1 MFGRALL
8 TLLLL
13 ALGAAAAASPEV
25 LRLDAD
31 SFEPSIASRPF
42 VAVAFV
48 APWCAHCKRLEPEW
62 RAAASKLA
70 ARGRNIALAT
80 LDTTAG
86 DANAALAARHDVRG
100 FPSIRI
106 FRDGDLQ
113 SAEAYE
119 GPRAADGVVAT
130 LERLEASAEMS
141 LATPSEA
148 EAFVRS
154 SPVVVLGVLDGSV
167 EEDAPL
173 ARAFGAAAR
182 AFAGDPDDPDDW
194 QSVPFG
200 VVALP
205 TLVPERTTRSFAN
218 ALKEDGRGPARR
230 GDVLVYRAFDA
241 RVSRFRFADASS
253 GRAIAPRDRR
263 RALERFVASRA
274 MPRVATLDRDPR
286 SRSTLRRVFADP
298 GPKAI
303 GFADDEARRREMAET
318 MARVAEQ
325 AEREASE
332 SESESESES
341 VDDEDARRRT
351 PRFVVGVAA
360 ENANALAFFD
370 VDPKRLPAV
379 VIHDTRTDARYVLHD
394 ATDADALTEWLA
406 AFRAGTLAPTVRSAG
421 DGDGAR
427 GAGATPPEA
436 EAAPSAASAAILVAK
451 GFRNAVA
458 GAEAPAVTLIQFHAP
473 WCGHCESFAPTYNA
487 VAAAFRDDEDARVV
501 TFDADA
507 NDVPDP
513 RFDVKGFPA
522 VRLYRKS
529 DDSVHAYEG
538 ARTEKALI
546 EFVRKH
552 VGVGG
557 GVDARKGERDDG
569 EL

>member
-1 MFGRALL
+1 MFRRALV
-8 TLLLL
+8 LLLL

-31 SFEPSIASRPF
+31 SFEPAVASRPF

-80 LDTTAG
+80 LDATAG

-106 FRDGDLQ
+106 FRDGDAK
-113 SAEAYE
+113 SAEEYV

-130 LERLEASAEMS
+130 LERLEAKAE
-141 LATPSEA
+141 TFINTKRDA
-148 EAFVRS
+148 EAFVKAK
-154 SPVVVLGVLDGSV
+154 PVVVLGVFDG
-167 EEDAPL
+167 ERDAPL

-182 AFAGDPDDPDDW
+182 AFADDPDAPDDV
-194 QSVPFG
+194 SVPFG
-200 VVALP
+200 VVASAAA
-205 TLVPERTTRSFAN
+205 VPETDSFFGEEQ
-218 ALKEDGRGPARR
+218 KVRR
-230 GDVLVYRAFDA
+230 GDVLIYREFET
-241 RVSRFRFADASS
+241 RVERFRFEHLA
-253 GRAIAPRDRR
+253 
-263 RALERFVASRA
+263 EKNASRDERKDA
-274 MPRVATLDRDPR
+274 LLSFVSLRATPRVAALTRDPR
-286 SRSTLRRVFADP
+286 SRSVLRRVFAHP
-298 GPKAI
+298 GPKVI
-303 GFADDEARRREMAET
+303 GFADDESTRREMAET
-318 MARVAEQ
+318 MARVAEEEEKEHISKPDTSG
-325 AEREASE
+325 AG
-332 SESESESES
+332 
-341 VDDEDARRRT
+341 DAPTKTRA
-351 PRFVVGVAA
+351 RFVVGVAA
-360 ENANALAFFD
+360 ENANALRFFD
-370 VDPKRLPAV
+370 VDPERLPAV

-394 ATDADALTEWLA
+394 ASGADALAEWLA

-421 DGDGAR
+421 DETS
-427 GAGATPPEA
+427 GATPPEA

-451 GFRNAVA
+451 GFRDAVA

-487 VAAAFRDDEDARVV
+487 VAAAFRDDRDARVV

-507 NDVPDP
+507 NDVPDA

-522 VRLYRKS
+522 VRLYRKA

-538 ARTEKALI
+538 ARTTKALI

-552 VGVGG
+552 VGVGSG
-557 GVDARKGERDDG
+557 GDARRGERGDDG

>member
-1 MFGRALL
+1 MFGRAFL
-8 TLLLL
+8 LLLL

-106 FRDGDLQ
+106 FRDGDP
-113 SAEAYE
+113 SGAEEYK

-130 LERLEASAEMS
+130 LERLEASAETT
-141 LATPSEA
+141 LATLREA

-154 SPVVVLGVLDGSV
+154 NPVVVLGVLDGAAERAS
-167 EEDAPL
+167 L

-182 AFAGDPDDPDDW
+182 AFADDPDDPEGAE
-194 QSVPFG
+194 VPFG
-200 VVALP
+200 VVASAGM
-205 TLVPERTTRSFAN
+205 VPETETFPS
-218 ALKEDGRGPARR
+218 ALTKEGSPVRV
-230 GDVLVYRAFDA
+230 GDVLVYREFDA
-241 RVSRFRFADASS
+241 RVSRFRFADVAGANHPA
-253 GRAIAPRDRR
+253 GRALA
-263 RALERFVASRA
+263 RFVASLA
-274 MPRVATLDRDPR
+274 TPRVAALDRDPR
-286 SRSTLRRVFADP
+286 SRSVLRRVFASP
-298 GPKAI
+298 GPKVI
-303 GFADDEARRREMAET
+303 GFADDERQRREMAET
-318 MARVAEQ
+318 MTRVA
-325 AEREASE
+325 EASE
-332 SESESESES
+332 SSESK
-341 VDDEDARRRT
+341 EDGASIGDASPDAAPR
-351 PRFVVGVAA
+351 PRFVVGAAA
-360 ENANALAFFD
+360 ENANALRFFD
-370 VDPKRLPAV
+370 VDRARLPAV

-394 ATDADALTEWLA
+394 ASDSGALTEWLD
-406 AFRAGTLAPTVRSAG
+406 AFRAGTLAPTVRSADDD
-421 DGDGAR
+421 DGGRRRR
-427 GAGATPPEA
+427 GVEKPPVA
-436 EAAPSAASAAILVAK
+436 EAAPSAAEAAILVAK

-487 VAAAFRDDEDARVV
+487 VAAAFRDVEDARVV

-522 VRLYRKS
+522 VRLYRKA

-546 EFVRKH
+546 DFVWKH

-557 GVDARKGERDDG
+557 GGNVRRGERDG

>member
-1 MFGRALL
+1 MFGRAFL
-8 TLLLL
+8 LLLL

-106 FRDGDLQ
+106 FRDGDP
-113 SAEAYE
+113 SGAEEYK

-130 LERLEASAEMS
+130 LERLEASAETT
-141 LATPSEA
+141 LATLREA

-154 SPVVVLGVLDGSV
+154 NPVVVLGVLDGAAERAS
-167 EEDAPL
+167 L

-182 AFAGDPDDPDDW
+182 AFADDPDDPEGAE
-194 QSVPFG
+194 VPFG
-200 VVALP
+200 VVASAGM
-205 TLVPERTTRSFAN
+205 VPETETFPS
-218 ALKEDGRGPARR
+218 ALTKEGSPVRV
-230 GDVLVYRAFDA
+230 GDVLVYREFDA
-241 RVSRFRFADASS
+241 RVSRFRFADVAGANHPA
-253 GRAIAPRDRR
+253 GRALA
-263 RALERFVASRA
+263 RFVASLA
-274 MPRVATLDRDPR
+274 TPRVAALDRDPR
-286 SRSTLRRVFADP
+286 SRSVLRRVFASP
-298 GPKAI
+298 GPKVI
-303 GFADDEARRREMAET
+303 GFADDERQRREMAET
-318 MARVAEQ
+318 MTRVA
-325 AEREASE
+325 EASE
-332 SESESESES
+332 SSESK
-341 VDDEDARRRT
+341 EDGASIGDASPDAAPR
-351 PRFVVGVAA
+351 PRFVVGAAA
-360 ENANALAFFD
+360 ENANALRFFD
-370 VDPKRLPAV
+370 VDRARLPAV

-394 ATDADALTEWLA
+394 ASDSGALTEWLD
-406 AFRAGTLAPTVRSAG
+406 AFRAGTLAPTVRSADDD
-421 DGDGAR
+421 DGGGRRR
-427 GAGATPPEA
+427 GVEKPPVA
-436 EAAPSAASAAILVAK
+436 EAAPSAAEAAILVAK

-487 VAAAFRDDEDARVV
+487 VAAAFRDVEDARVV

-522 VRLYRKS
+522 VRLYRKA

-546 EFVRKH
+546 DFVWKH

-557 GVDARKGERDDG
+557 GGDVRRGERDG

>member
-1 MFGRALL
+1 MFGRAFL
-8 TLLLL
+8 LLLL

-106 FRDGDLQ
+106 FRDGDP
-113 SAEAYE
+113 SGAEEYK

-130 LERLEASAEMS
+130 LERLEASAETT
-141 LATPSEA
+141 LATLREA

-154 SPVVVLGVLDGSV
+154 NPVVVLGVLDGAAES
-167 EEDAPL
+167 ASL

-182 AFAGDPDDPDDW
+182 AFADDPDDPEGAE
-194 QSVPFG
+194 VPFG
-200 VVALP
+200 VVASAGM
-205 TLVPERTTRSFAN
+205 VPETETFPS
-218 ALKEDGRGPARR
+218 ALTKEGSPVRV
-230 GDVLVYRAFDA
+230 GDVLVYREFDA
-241 RVSRFRFADASS
+241 RVSRFRFADVAGANHPA
-253 GRAIAPRDRR
+253 GRALA
-263 RALERFVASRA
+263 RFVASLA
-274 MPRVATLDRDPR
+274 TPRVAALDRDPR
-286 SRSTLRRVFADP
+286 SRSVLRRVFASP
-298 GPKAI
+298 GPKVI
-303 GFADDEARRREMAET
+303 GFADDERQRREMAET
-318 MARVAEQ
+318 MTRVA
-325 AEREASE
+325 EASE
-332 SESESESES
+332 SSESK
-341 VDDEDARRRT
+341 EDGASIGDASPDAAPR
-351 PRFVVGVAA
+351 PRFVVGAAA
-360 ENANALAFFD
+360 ENANALRFFD
-370 VDPKRLPAV
+370 VDRARLPAV

-394 ATDADALTEWLA
+394 ASDSGALTEWLD
-406 AFRAGTLAPTVRSAG
+406 AFRAGTLAPTVRSADDD
-421 DGDGAR
+421 DGGGRRR
-427 GAGATPPEA
+427 GVEKPPVA
-436 EAAPSAASAAILVAK
+436 EAAPSAAEAAILVAK

-487 VAAAFRDDEDARVV
+487 VAAAFRDVEDARVV

-522 VRLYRKS
+522 VRLYRKA

-546 EFVRKH
+546 DFVWKH

-557 GVDARKGERDDG
+557 GGNVRRGERDG

>member
-1 MFGRALL
+1 MFRRALV
-8 TLLLL
+8 LLLL

-31 SFEPSIASRPF
+31 SFEPAVASRPF

-80 LDTTAG
+80 LDATAG

-106 FRDGDLQ
+106 FRDGDSR
-113 SAEAYE
+113 SAEEYV

-130 LERLEASAEMS
+130 LERLEAKAE
-141 LATPSEA
+141 TFIHTIRDA
-148 EAFVRS
+148 EAFVNAK
-154 SPVVVLGVLDGSV
+154 PVVVLGVFDG
-167 EEDAPL
+167 ERDAPL

-182 AFAGDPDDPDDW
+182 AFADDPDAPDDV
-194 QSVPFG
+194 SVPFG
-200 VVALP
+200 VVASAA
-205 TLVPERTTRSFAN
+205 LVPETDAFMGD
-218 ALKEDGRGPARR
+218 ALN
-230 GDVLVYRAFDA
+230 GDVLIYRAFET
-241 RVSRFRFADASS
+241 RVERFRFEDLADTKKSRDERVNALASFVS
-253 GRAIAPRDRR
+253 LRAT
-263 RALERFVASRA
+263 
-274 MPRVATLDRDPR
+274 PRVAALTRDPR
-286 SRSTLRRVFADP
+286 SRSVLRRVFADP
-298 GPKAI
+298 GPKVI
-303 GFADDEARRREMAET
+303 GFADDESTRRDMAQT
-318 MARVAEQ
+318 MARVAEEEEKEHISN
-325 AEREASE
+325 A
-332 SESESESES
+332 
-341 VDDEDARRRT
+341 DAFGAGEKDALTKKKAQTRA
-351 PRFVVGVAA
+351 RFVVGVAA
-360 ENANALAFFD
+360 ENANAMRFFD
-370 VDPKRLPAV
+370 VDPERLPAV

-394 ATDADALTEWLA
+394 ASDADALAEWLA

-421 DGDGAR
+421 EDD
-427 GAGATPPEA
+427 GATPPEA

-451 GFRNAVA
+451 GFRDAVA

-487 VAAAFRDDEDARVV
+487 VAAAFRDDRDARVV

-507 NDVPDP
+507 NDVPDA

-522 VRLYRKS
+522 VRLYRKA

-538 ARTEKALI
+538 ARTTKALI

-552 VGVGG
+552 VGVGSG
-557 GVDARKGERDDG
+557 GDARRGERGDDG

>member
-8 TLLLL
+8 LLRGL

-48 APWCAHCKRLEPEW
+48 APWCAHCKRLEPSGAP
-62 RAAASKLA
+62 RPQLA
-70 ARGRNIALAT
+70 ARGRNITLAT

-130 LERLEASAEMS
+130 LERLEASAETI

-205 TLVPERTTRSFAN
+205 ALVPERTTRPFAN

-230 GDVLVYRAFDA
+230 GRPGVRAFDA
-241 RVSRFRFADASS
+241 RVSRFRFADASFDES
-253 GRAIAPRDRR
+253 SHRATGEERSSSPWRRARCRASPRWTATRGRARRSGACSRTPGRCDRVRGR
-263 RALERFVASRA
+263 R
-274 MPRVATLDRDPR
+274 
-286 SRSTLRRVFADP
+286 
-298 GPKAI
+298 
-303 GFADDEARRREMAET
+303 ARRREMAET

-332 SESESESES
+332 SESESES
-341 VDDEDARRRT
+341 VGDEDAASNAAL
-351 PRFVVGVAA
+351 VVGVAA

-370 VDPKRLPAV
+370 V
-379 VIHDTRTDARYVLHD
+379 
-394 ATDADALTEWLA
+394 
-406 AFRAGTLAPTVRSAG
+406 G
-421 DGDGAR
+421 
-427 GAGATPPEA
+427 
-436 EAAPSAASAAILVAK
+436 PSA
-451 GFRNAVA
+451 
-458 GAEAPAVTLIQFHAP
+458 
-473 WCGHCESFAPTYNA
+473 C
-487 VAAAFRDDEDARVV
+487 
-501 TFDADA
+501 
-507 NDVPDP
+507 P
-513 RFDVKGFPA
+513 R
-522 VRLYRKS
+522 S
-529 DDSVHAYEG
+529 
-538 ARTEKALI
+538 
-546 EFVRKH
+546 
-552 VGVGG
+552 
-557 GVDARKGERDDG
+557 
-569 EL
+569 

>member
-8 TLLLL
+8 PLLVL

-119 GPRAADGVVAT
+119 GRARRTGWWRRSRGSRRA
-130 LERLEASAEMS
+130 LR
-141 LATPSEA
+141 
-148 EAFVRS
+148 RS
-154 SPVVVLGVLDGSV
+154 SRRRVRLRRSSGR
-167 EEDAPL
+167 APWSCWACWTDPSRKTRPWR
-173 ARAFGAAAR
+173 ARRAAAR

-205 TLVPERTTRSFAN
+205 ALVPERTTRPFAN
-218 ALKEDGRGPARR
+218 ALKEDG
-230 GDVLVYRAFDA
+230 GD
-241 RVSRFRFADASS
+241 
-253 GRAIAPRDRR
+253 PRDAGRPGVPRVRRARLAVPVRGRVVRTSRRTARPAKSARAVRGVARDAARR
-263 RALERFVASRA
+263 RAGPRPAVA
-274 MPRVATLDRDPR
+274 LDAP
-286 SRSTLRRVFADP
+286 
-298 GPKAI
+298 
-303 GFADDEARRREMAET
+303 
-318 MARVAEQ
+318 ARVRGPRAESDRVRGRRG
-325 AEREASE
+325 AAARDGGDHGAGRGAGGEGSIGIGIGIGM
-332 SESESESES
+332 ESES
-341 VDDEDARRRT
+341 VGRRR
-351 PRFVVGVAA
+351 RAA
-360 ENANALAFFD
+360 SNAALRGGRRRRNANALAFFD

-427 GAGATPPEA
+427 GRARRRRRRRRRRPRRRRRSWSPRASGTRSP
-436 EAAPSAASAAILVAK
+436 AP
-451 GFRNAVA
+451 R
-458 GAEAPAVTLIQFHAP
+458 
-473 WCGHCESFAPTYNA
+473 
-487 VAAAFRDDEDARVV
+487 
-501 TFDADA
+501 
-507 NDVPDP
+507 P
-513 RFDVKGFPA
+513 R
-522 VRLYRKS
+522 R
-529 DDSVHAYEG
+529 
-538 ARTEKALI
+538 
-546 EFVRKH
+546 
-552 VGVGG
+552 
-557 GVDARKGERDDG
+557 
-569 EL
+569 

>member
-1 MFGRALL
+1 MFGRAFL
-8 TLLLL
+8 LLLL

-106 FRDGDLQ
+106 FRDGDP
-113 SAEAYE
+113 SGAEEYK

-130 LERLEASAEMS
+130 LERLEASAETT
-141 LATPSEA
+141 LATLREA

-154 SPVVVLGVLDGSV
+154 NPVVVLGVLDGAAERAS
-167 EEDAPL
+167 L

-182 AFAGDPDDPDDW
+182 AFADDPDDPEGAE
-194 QSVPFG
+194 VPFG
-200 VVALP
+200 IVASAGM
-205 TLVPERTTRSFAN
+205 VPETETFPS
-218 ALKEDGRGPARR
+218 ALTKEGSPVRV
-230 GDVLVYRAFDA
+230 GDVLVYREFDA
-241 RVSRFRFADASS
+241 RVSRFRFADVAGANHPA
-253 GRAIAPRDRR
+253 GRALA
-263 RALERFVASRA
+263 RFVASLA
-274 MPRVATLDRDPR
+274 TPRVAALDRDPR
-286 SRSTLRRVFADP
+286 SRSVLRRVFASP
-298 GPKAI
+298 GPKVI
-303 GFADDEARRREMAET
+303 GFADDERQRREMAET
-318 MARVAEQ
+318 MTRVA
-325 AEREASE
+325 EASE
-332 SESESESES
+332 SSESK
-341 VDDEDARRRT
+341 EDGASIGDASPDAAPR
-351 PRFVVGVAA
+351 PRFVVGAAA
-360 ENANALAFFD
+360 ENANALRFFD
-370 VDPKRLPAV
+370 VDRARLPAV

-394 ATDADALTEWLA
+394 ASDSGALTEWLD
-406 AFRAGTLAPTVRSAG
+406 AFRAGTLAPTVRSADDD
-421 DGDGAR
+421 DGGGRRR
-427 GAGATPPEA
+427 GVEKPPVA
-436 EAAPSAASAAILVAK
+436 EAAPSAAEAAILVAK

-487 VAAAFRDDEDARVV
+487 VAAAFRDVEDARVV

-522 VRLYRKS
+522 VRLYRKA

-546 EFVRKH
+546 DFVWKH

-557 GVDARKGERDDG
+557 GGDVRRGERDG

>member
-1 MFGRALL
+1 MFGRAFL
-8 TLLLL
+8 LLLL

-70 ARGRNIALAT
+70 ARGRNITLAT

-106 FRDGDLQ
+106 FRDGDP
-113 SAEAYE
+113 SGAEEYK

-130 LERLEASAEMS
+130 LERLEASAETM
-141 LATPSEA
+141 LATLREA

-154 SPVVVLGVLDGSV
+154 DPVVVLGVLDSA
-167 EEDAPL
+167 EERAPL
-173 ARAFGAAAR
+173 RRAFGAVAR
-182 AFAGDPDDPDDW
+182 AFADDPDDLDGAAM
-194 QSVPFG
+194 PFG
-200 VVALP
+200 VVASAA
-205 TLVPERTTRSFAN
+205 LVPETEMFPNVLT
-218 ALKEDGRGPARR
+218 EDDPVRI
-230 GDVLVYRAFDA
+230 GDVLMYRDFDA
-241 RVSRFRFADASS
+241 RVSRFRFAEAA
-253 GRAIAPRDRR
+253 GENKNVPAELR
-263 RALERFVASRA
+263 RALERFVASLA
-274 MPRVATLDRDPR
+274 TPRVAALDRHPR
-286 SRSTLRRVFADP
+286 SRSVLRRVFSSP
-298 GPKAI
+298 GPKVI
-303 GFADDEARRREMAET
+303 GFADDERRRREMAET
-318 MARVAEQ
+318 MARVAQ
-325 AEREASE
+325 NRESSE
-332 SESESESES
+332 SSESKERGASIGRETS
-341 VDDEDARRRT
+341 DATSR
-351 PRFVVGVAA
+351 PRFVVGAA
-360 ENANALAFFD
+360 ADNVNALRFFD
-370 VDPKRLPAV
+370 VDRARLPAV

-394 ATDADALTEWLA
+394 ASDSDALTEWLD
-406 AFRAGTLAPTVRSAG
+406 AFHAGTLAPTVRSADD
-421 DGDGAR
+421 DGGGGR
-427 GAGATPPEA
+427 RVEKPPEA
-436 EAAPSAASAAILVAK
+436 EEAPSAAEAAILVAK

-487 VAAAFRDDEDARVV
+487 VAAAFRDVEDARVV

-522 VRLYRKS
+522 VRLYRKA

-546 EFVRKH
+546 DFVWKH

-557 GVDARKGERDDG
+557 GGDVRRGERDG

>member
-1 MFGRALL
+1 MFGRAFL
-8 TLLLL
+8 LLLL

-106 FRDGDLQ
+106 FRDGDP
-113 SAEAYE
+113 SGAEEYK

-130 LERLEASAEMS
+130 LERLEASAETT
-141 LATPSEA
+141 LATLREA

-154 SPVVVLGVLDGSV
+154 NPVVVLGVLDGAAERAS
-167 EEDAPL
+167 L

-182 AFAGDPDDPDDW
+182 AFADDPDDPEGAE
-194 QSVPFG
+194 VPFG
-200 VVALP
+200 VVASAGM
-205 TLVPERTTRSFAN
+205 VPETETFPS
-218 ALKEDGRGPARR
+218 ALTKEGSPVRV
-230 GDVLVYRAFDA
+230 GDVLVYREFDA
-241 RVSRFRFADASS
+241 RVSRFRFADVAGANHPA
-253 GRAIAPRDRR
+253 GRALA
-263 RALERFVASRA
+263 RFVASLA
-274 MPRVATLDRDPR
+274 TPRVAALDRDPR
-286 SRSTLRRVFADP
+286 SRSVLRRVFASP
-298 GPKAI
+298 GPKVI
-303 GFADDEARRREMAET
+303 GFADDERQRREMAET
-318 MARVAEQ
+318 MTRVA
-325 AEREASE
+325 EASE
-332 SESESESES
+332 SSESK
-341 VDDEDARRRT
+341 EDGASIGDASPDAAPR
-351 PRFVVGVAA
+351 PRFVVGAAA
-360 ENANALAFFD
+360 ENANALRFFD
-370 VDPKRLPAV
+370 VDRARLPAV

-394 ATDADALTEWLA
+394 ASDSGALTEWLD
-406 AFRAGTLAPTVRSAG
+406 AFRAGTLAPTVRSADDD
-421 DGDGAR
+421 DGGRRRR
-427 GAGATPPEA
+427 GVEKPPVA
-436 EAAPSAASAAILVAK
+436 EAAPSAAEAAILVAK

-487 VAAAFRDDEDARVV
+487 VAAAFRDVEDARVV

-522 VRLYRKS
+522 VRLYRKA

-546 EFVRKH
+546 DFVWKH

-557 GVDARKGERDDG
+557 GGDVRRGERDG

>member
-1 MFGRALL
+1 MFGRAFL
-8 TLLLL
+8 LLLL

-106 FRDGDLQ
+106 FRDGDP
-113 SAEAYE
+113 SGAEEYK

-130 LERLEASAEMS
+130 LERLEASAETT
-141 LATPSEA
+141 LATLREA

-154 SPVVVLGVLDGSV
+154 NPVVVLGVLDGAAERAS
-167 EEDAPL
+167 L

-182 AFAGDPDDPDDW
+182 AFADDPDDPEGAE
-194 QSVPFG
+194 VPFG
-200 VVALP
+200 VVASAGM
-205 TLVPERTTRSFAN
+205 VPETETFPS
-218 ALKEDGRGPARR
+218 ALTKEGSPVRV
-230 GDVLVYRAFDA
+230 GDVLVYREFDA
-241 RVSRFRFADASS
+241 RVSRFRFADVAGANHPA
-253 GRAIAPRDRR
+253 GRALA
-263 RALERFVASRA
+263 RFVASLA
-274 MPRVATLDRDPR
+274 TPRVAALDRDPR
-286 SRSTLRRVFADP
+286 SRSVLRRVFASP
-298 GPKAI
+298 GPKVI
-303 GFADDEARRREMAET
+303 GFADDERQRREMAET
-318 MARVAEQ
+318 MTRVA
-325 AEREASE
+325 EASE
-332 SESESESES
+332 SSESK
-341 VDDEDARRRT
+341 EDGASIGDASPDAAPR
-351 PRFVVGVAA
+351 PRFVVGAAA
-360 ENANALAFFD
+360 ENANALRFFD
-370 VDPKRLPAV
+370 VDRARLPAV

-394 ATDADALTEWLA
+394 ASDSGALTEWLD
-406 AFRAGTLAPTVRSAG
+406 AFRAGTLAPTVRSADDD
-421 DGDGAR
+421 DGGGRRR
-427 GAGATPPEA
+427 GVEKPPVA
-436 EAAPSAASAAILVAK
+436 EAAPSAAEAAILVAK

-487 VAAAFRDDEDARVV
+487 VAAAFRDVEDARVV

-522 VRLYRKS
+522 VRLYRKA

-546 EFVRKH
+546 DFVWKH

-557 GVDARKGERDDG
+557 GGNVRRGERDG

>member
-1 MFGRALL
+1 MFGRAFL
-8 TLLLL
+8 LLLL

-106 FRDGDLQ
+106 FRDGDP
-113 SAEAYE
+113 SGAEEYK

-130 LERLEASAEMS
+130 LERLEASAETT
-141 LATPSEA
+141 LATLREA

-154 SPVVVLGVLDGSV
+154 NPVVVLGVLDGAAERAS
-167 EEDAPL
+167 L

-182 AFAGDPDDPDDW
+182 AFADDPDDPEGAE
-194 QSVPFG
+194 VPFG
-200 VVALP
+200 VVASAGM
-205 TLVPERTTRSFAN
+205 VPETETFPS
-218 ALKEDGRGPARR
+218 ALTKEGSPVRV
-230 GDVLVYRAFDA
+230 GDVLVYREFDA
-241 RVSRFRFADASS
+241 RVSRFRFADVAGANHPA
-253 GRAIAPRDRR
+253 GRALA
-263 RALERFVASRA
+263 RFVASLA
-274 MPRVATLDRDPR
+274 TPRVAALDRDPR
-286 SRSTLRRVFADP
+286 SRSVLRRVFAHP
-298 GPKAI
+298 GPKVI
-303 GFADDEARRREMAET
+303 GFADDERQRREMAET
-318 MARVAEQ
+318 MTRVA
-325 AEREASE
+325 EASE
-332 SESESESES
+332 SSESK
-341 VDDEDARRRT
+341 EDGASIGDASPDAAPR
-351 PRFVVGVAA
+351 PRFVVGAAA
-360 ENANALAFFD
+360 ENANALRFFD
-370 VDPKRLPAV
+370 VDRARLPAV

-394 ATDADALTEWLA
+394 ASDSGALTEWLD
-406 AFRAGTLAPTVRSAG
+406 AFRAGTLAPTVRSADDD
-421 DGDGAR
+421 DGGRRRR
-427 GAGATPPEA
+427 GVEKPPVA
-436 EAAPSAASAAILVAK
+436 EAAPSAAEAAILVAK

-487 VAAAFRDDEDARVV
+487 VAAAFRDVEDARVV

-522 VRLYRKS
+522 VRLYRKA

-546 EFVRKH
+546 DFVWKH

-557 GVDARKGERDDG
+557 GGNVRRGERDG

>member
-1 MFGRALL
+1 MFGRAFL
-8 TLLLL
+8 LLLL

-106 FRDGDLQ
+106 FRDGDP
-113 SAEAYE
+113 SGAEEYK

-130 LERLEASAEMS
+130 LERLEASAETT
-141 LATPSEA
+141 LATLREA

-154 SPVVVLGVLDGSV
+154 DPVVVLGVLDGAAERAS
-167 EEDAPL
+167 L

-182 AFAGDPDDPDDW
+182 AFADDPDDPEGAE
-194 QSVPFG
+194 VPFG
-200 VVALP
+200 VVASAGM
-205 TLVPERTTRSFAN
+205 VPETETFPS
-218 ALKEDGRGPARR
+218 ALTKEGSPVRV
-230 GDVLVYRAFDA
+230 GDVLVYREFDA
-241 RVSRFRFADASS
+241 RVSRFRFADVAGANHPA
-253 GRAIAPRDRR
+253 GRALA
-263 RALERFVASRA
+263 RFVASLA
-274 MPRVATLDRDPR
+274 TPRVAALDRDPR
-286 SRSTLRRVFADP
+286 SRSVLRRVFASP
-298 GPKAI
+298 GPKVI
-303 GFADDEARRREMAET
+303 GFADDERQRREMAET
-318 MARVAEQ
+318 MTRVA
-325 AEREASE
+325 EASE
-332 SESESESES
+332 SSESK
-341 VDDEDARRRT
+341 EDGASIGDASPDAAPR
-351 PRFVVGVAA
+351 PRFVVGAAA
-360 ENANALAFFD
+360 ENANALRFFD
-370 VDPKRLPAV
+370 VDRARLPAV

-394 ATDADALTEWLA
+394 ASDSGALTEWLD
-406 AFRAGTLAPTVRSAG
+406 AFRAGTLAPTVRSADDD
-421 DGDGAR
+421 DGGRRRR
-427 GAGATPPEA
+427 GVEKPPVA
-436 EAAPSAASAAILVAK
+436 EAAPSAAEAAILVAK

-487 VAAAFRDDEDARVV
+487 VAAAFRDVEDARVV

-522 VRLYRKS
+522 VRLYRKA

-546 EFVRKH
+546 DFVWKH

-557 GVDARKGERDDG
+557 GGDVRRGERDG